1 MKVNDGILEGCIAR
15 VHAQVLHERALQGK
29 ALPEFSSE
37 YWKERNLVKN
47 KIQAEK
53 WKASVKAKGAAR

>member
-1 MKVNDGILEGCIAR
+1 MKYTDSILDACIAR
-15 VHAQVLHERALQGK
+15 VHAALVHENALQGK

-37 YWKERNLVKN
+37 YWKERNLAKN

>member
-1 MKVNDGILEGCIAR
+1 MKYTDSILDDCIQR

-37 YWKERNLVKN
+37 YWKERNLAKN
-47 KIQAEK
+47 KIQADK